1 MRHGEQGLQR
11 MCILKKLL
19 FSLFLYYGK
28 LPNIILGTE
37 IRLRIKANILSL
49 LIYDFTF
56 CRRPLVVVRRLLKE
70 PAHFP
75 GFFDWGTYFV
85 LLFNGFKGTKLIN

>member
-1 MRHGEQGLQR
+1 

-19 FSLFLYYGK
+19 FSLFLFDSK
-28 LPNIILGTE
+28 LTNILLGTE

-49 LIYDFTF
+49 SLLIYDFTF
-56 CRRPLVVVRRLLKE
+56 CRRLLVVVRLLRRE

-75 GFFDWGTYFV
+75 GLFDWGTYFV